1 MQSCFDML
9 GELIKFN
16 TEGFKCLNSK
26 LLEKEAENEKDN
38 VIHFLIHPA
47 FLDLEFLSEEGGKK
61 CFFSGFHNF

>member
-1 MQSCFDML
+1 ML

-38 VIHFLIHPA
+38 VIHLSIDF
-47 FLDLEFLSEEGGKK
+47 FQNEFANLRKSPNLR
-61 CFFSGFHNF
+61 F